1 MRIAFIGPHGVGKT
15 TVCERIAA
23 HLGLPL
29 ITERAREVA
38 RNWGLTPATIPADR
52 LVEYQWTILRQQV
65 LAETSLQN
73 VGFVSDR
80 STIDNM
86 AYWVSVAASQNVP
99 WETIEAYN
107 QLAYTRLPHYDLLIH
122 IPVMFPLEGD
132 GERHPDPTFQTEIAG
147 NISDL
152 LLSLDV
158 RVCPGLL
165 SRVYTVQTEG
175 VERRIGEILA
185 AIEAA
190 KSHHI

>member
-15 TVCERIAA
+15 TVCQRISEA
-23 HLGLPL
+23 LGLPL

-65 LAETSLQN
+65 LCETSLHN

-86 AYWVSVAASQNVP
+86 AYWVSVASKLEVP
-99 WETIEAYN
+99 WPTIEAYN
-107 QLAYTRLPHYDLLIH
+107 QLAYTRLEHYDLLIH
-122 IPVMFPLEGD
+122 IPVMFPMALD
-132 GERHPDPTFQTEIAG
+132 GERHPDPTFQQEIAG

-158 RVCPGLL
+158 RVSPGLL
-165 SRVYTVQTEG
+165 NRVYTVKTEG
-175 VERRIGEILA
+175 VERRIPEILA

-190 KSHHI
+190 RSHHV